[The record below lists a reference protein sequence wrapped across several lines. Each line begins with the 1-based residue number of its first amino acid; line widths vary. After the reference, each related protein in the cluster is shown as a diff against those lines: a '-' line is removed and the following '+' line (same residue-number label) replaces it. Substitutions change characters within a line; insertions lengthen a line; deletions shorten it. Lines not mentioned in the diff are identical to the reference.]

1 MVIGKSWYYT
11 TVLCAFALLAPS
23 VIIAT
28 RAMASGALV
37 DDDPADPADPA
48 KNDEAEKSDKVE
60 PAEPEYQPKT
70 KAQLRRQLTRIQYEV
85 TQEEG
90 TEPAFRNPLWDN
102 KRKGEYYCIVCE
114 QPLFLSETKFESG
127 TGWPSFWAPVKE
139 KAIATTIDWKMGY
152 PRTEVHCSRCQA
164 HLGHVFDDGP
174 APTGLRFCM
183 NSASLKF
190 TEAGKSKDEEA
201 TAEPKK
207 SAQKEAKRTNA
218 KP

>member
-1 MVIGKSWYYT
+1 MVIRKSWYYVT
-11 TVLCAFALLAPS
+11 ALCTFAVLAPS
-23 VIIAT
+23 VFIAT
-28 RAMASGALV
+28 RAIAIGAVVV
-37 DDDPADPADPA
+37 DEP
-48 KNDEAEKSDKVE
+48 KNAEPTKDNSATDKSDKDE
-60 PAEPEYQPKT
+60 AAEPEYKPKT

-90 TEPAFRNPLWDN
+90 TEPAFRNPFWDN
-102 KRKGEYYCIVCE
+102 KRKGEYHCVVCE

-139 KAIATTIDWKMGY
+139 KAVATNVDYKMGY
-152 PRTEVHCSRCQA
+152 PRTEVHCSRCRA

-190 TEAGKSKDEEA
+190 IDVSKAKESDSA
-201 TAEPKK
+201 AESEK
-207 SAQKEAKRTNA
+207 SAEK
-218 KP
+218 